1 MQETPNVQWP
11 CPQSGW
17 QGLRVLVVGA
27 GESGCAMADWLQR
40 RGADVLLVDSRAEQ
54 TTPKGLVVRWQT
66 PTPFD
71 AGLLS
76 DRQMLALS
84 PGLSPNAE
92 CQSPLLALIDHA
104 KENGISVVGE
114 LDLFDWALSHLGR
127 MDNAKDEGKSLALNR
142 PPVVAITGTNG
153 KTTTAR
159 LTAHLLRAAG
169 MDVQEAGNQ
178 GPSLLRGLLERE
190 ALGRWPQVWV
200 LELSSFQ
207 LALAHR
213 FAPTVA
219 AVLNLSQDHLD
230 WHPDMQDYMA
240 AKLRVFGIGQPMPC
254 TMVVNR
260 GEDDLLAA
268 IEALRPKTKSR
279 PLTFVSFGIGPASSH
294 RPGFGLLHQ
303 GIDWIAHW
311 PEDPELKPQRLL
323 PLEALRI
330 TGGHNSLNAMA
341 ALGLAMQVS
350 PDLAPMLHALTQYEG
365 EPHRMQPVAAIDSVT
380 FINDS
385 KGTNTGATMAA
396 LRGTEGPIAIIL
408 GGLGKSQDFSG
419 LVRLLAER
427 RAHVVTIGQAGP
439 DIGEACQQA
448 GLQVQPALS
457 LDDAVTHAW
466 QWARDHAL
474 QTGAQV
480 MVLLSPACASFDMF
494 ESYVDRGHKFSQ
506 AVTRL
511 AEQEGQPC

>member
-1 MQETPNVQWP
+1 MKDMPTVQWP
-11 CPQSGW
+11 CPESGW

-40 RGADVLLVDSRAEQ
+40 RGADVLMVDSRTEQ
-54 TTPKGLVVRWQT
+54 PIPQGLHVQWQL
-66 PTPFD
+66 PTPFPSS
-71 AGLLS
+71 LL
-76 DRQMLALS
+76 DDCQMLALS
-84 PGLSPNAE
+84 PGLSPHSE
-92 CQSPLLALIDHA
+92 CQSPLTELLNAAEEKGLT
-104 KENGISVVGE
+104 VVGE

-127 MDNAKDEGKSLALNR
+127 MDSAEDEGKTLALDR
-142 PPVVAITGTNG
+142 PPVVAVTGTNG

-190 ALGRWPQVWV
+190 ALARWPQVWV

-213 FAPTVA
+213 FTPTVA
-219 AVLNLSQDHLD
+219 TVLNLSQDHLD
-230 WHPDMQDYMA
+230 WHPSMQDYLA
-240 AKLRVFGIGQPMPC
+240 AKLRVFGIGQPSPC
-254 TMVVNR
+254 AMVVNR
-260 GEDDLLAA
+260 GEEALLAA
-268 IEALRPKTKSR
+268 IEALRPKTKPR
-279 PLTFVSFGIGPASSH
+279 PMVSFGIGPASSH

-303 GIDWIAHW
+303 GIEWIAHW
-311 PEDPELKPQRLL
+311 PEDPELKPQRLV
-323 PLEALRI
+323 PIEALRI

-350 PDLAPMLHALTQYEG
+350 PELAPMLHALTQYCG
-365 EPHRMQPVAAIDSVT
+365 EPHRMQSVAEIDSVE

-396 LRGTEGPIAIIL
+396 LRGTSGPIAVIL

-419 LVRLLAER
+419 LVRLLSER

-439 DIGEACQQA
+439 EIGQACQQA
-448 GLQVQPALS
+448 GLQVQSARS
-457 LDDAVTHAW
+457 LDEAVSQAW
-466 QWARDHAL
+466 HWARDYSV
-474 QTGAQV
+474 QTGARV

-494 ESYVDRGHKFSQ
+494 DNYIDRGQTFAQ

-511 AEQEGQPC
+511 AEREGQPC

>member
-1 MQETPNVQWP
+1 MKDMPTVQWP
-11 CPQSGW
+11 CPETGW

-40 RGADVLLVDSRAEQ
+40 RGADVLMVDSRAEQ
-54 TTPKGLVVRWQT
+54 PIPQGLRVQWQL
-66 PTPFD
+66 PTPFPSS
-71 AGLLS
+71 LLD

-84 PGLSPNAE
+84 PGLSPHSE
-92 CQSPLLALIDHA
+92 CQSPLTELLNAAEEKGLT
-104 KENGISVVGE
+104 VVGE

-127 MDNAKDEGKSLALNR
+127 MDSAEDEGKTLALDR
-142 PPVVAITGTNG
+142 PPVVAVTGTNG

-190 ALGRWPQVWV
+190 ALARWPQVWV

-213 FAPTVA
+213 FTPTVA
-219 AVLNLSQDHLD
+219 TVLNLSQDHLD
-230 WHPDMQDYMA
+230 WHPSMQDYLA
-240 AKLRVFGIGQPMPC
+240 AKLRVFGIGQPSPC
-254 TMVVNR
+254 AMVVNR
-260 GEDDLLAA
+260 GEEALLTA
-268 IEALRPKTKSR
+268 IEALRPKTKAR
-279 PLTFVSFGIGPASSH
+279 PMVSFGIGPASSH

-303 GIDWIAHW
+303 GIEWIAHW
-311 PEDPELKPQRLL
+311 PEDPELKPQRLV
-323 PLEALRI
+323 PIEALRI

-341 ALGLAMQVS
+341 ALGLAMKVC
-350 PDLAPMLHALTQYEG
+350 PELAPMLHALTQYCG
-365 EPHRMQPVAAIDSVT
+365 EPHRMQSVADIDSVE

-396 LRGTEGPIAIIL
+396 LRGTSGPIAVIL

-419 LVRLLAER
+419 LVRLLSER

-439 DIGEACQQA
+439 EIGQACQQA
-448 GLQVQPALS
+448 GLQVQSAQS
-457 LDDAVTHAW
+457 LDEAVSQAW
-466 QWARDHAL
+466 HWARDYSV
-474 QTGAQV
+474 QTGARV

-494 ESYVDRGHKFSQ
+494 DNYIDRGQKFAH

-511 AEQEGQPC
+511 AEREGQPC